1 MTCLNLTVVCF
12 CISQDGLVC
21 IGYAVFWGIAAI
33 VYTAFA
39 AILSNGVLGAA
50 AVSTLVYM

>member
-1 MTCLNLTVVCF
+1 MTCLYLTVVCF

-33 VYTAFA
+33 VNTAFA
-39 AILSNGVLGAA
+39 AIFSNGVLGAA